1 MKVLHIIRR
10 EADPM
15 VQEIIDQY
23 RTKCDV
29 SILLIQDGVLAKLEN
44 RGEIYASINDVRAR
58 GGDVSYKLVDYPA
71 ICEMVIGHDK
81 VVVW

>member
-10 EADPM
+10 EADPL

-23 RTKCDV
+23 RAKGDV

-44 RGEIYASINDVRAR
+44 HGEIYASINDVRAR
-58 GGDVSYKLVDYPA
+58 GVDVSYKLVDYPA
-71 ICEMVIGHDK
+71 MCEMMIGHDK

>member
-10 EADPM
+10 AGDSL

-23 RTKCDV
+23 RTKGDV

-44 RGEIYASINDVRAR
+44 QGEIYASINDVRAR
-58 GGDVSYKLVDYPA
+58 GLDVPYKLVDYPA
-71 ICEMVIGHDK
+71 MCEMMIGHDK
-81 VVVW
+81 VIVW